1 MGTMRNDMG
10 AYGGNPDSIY
20 HYVTAIDNNIS
31 VKTIRASNF
40 KLQQNYPNPFNPS
53 TRITFTLPG
62 IENVT
67 LEIYNTLGQKI
78 ETLLNNKMPAG
89 SHEVRFNAQNLS
101 SGIYFYR
108 ITAGDFS
115 QVRKM
120 VLLK

>member
-1 MGTMRNDMG
+1 MG

-20 HYVTAIDNNIS
+20 HYVSAIDKNVF
-31 VKTIRASNF
+31 VKNSKASYF
-40 KLQQNYPNPFNPS
+40 KLKQNYPNPFNPS

-78 ETLLNNKMPAG
+78 EILLNKKMSAG
-89 SHEVRFNAQNLS
+89 SHEVEFKAQNLS

-115 QVRKM
+115 QMRKM
-120 VLLK
+120 VLVK